1 MHRSIFGRC
10 VAATGDRG
18 SPRAARFKSAI
29 GCAIVAPVPATLL
42 ELAHCLGLQGPS
54 VHLEQALTH
63 PSYANEH
70 KGETQDN
77 QRLEFLGDAVLGLVV
92 SEFLMEQFPDARE
105 GELSLMRSALVNAD
119 ALAAWARDVQ
129 LGEVLRLGRG
139 ADAAGERSQKN
150 VLADAVEA
158 IAGAVYI
165 DLGVE
170 PARQVARVIVGE
182 QIKKLASGPGV
193 GRDPKSELQ
202 ERVQARGSASPKYRV
217 VETIGPDHNR
227 EFVVAVDVDGQ
238 VAGEGRGRSKKQAEQ
253 EAARNAM
260 ERSIKYS
267 LSQMRRDLPPPRY
280 TVEDLPEEKAKAGE
294 EAT

>member
-1 MHRSIFGRC
+1 
-10 VAATGDRG
+10 
-18 SPRAARFKSAI
+18 
-29 GCAIVAPVPATLL
+29 VPATLL
-42 ELAHCLGLQGPS
+42 ELAHCLGLQGPCA
-54 VHLEQALTH
+54 HLEQALTH

-70 KGETQDN
+70 KGEASDN

-92 SEFLMEQFPDARE
+92 SELLMEQFPAARE

-119 ALAAWARDVQ
+119 ALAAWAREVQ

-158 IAGAVYI
+158 IAGAVYV

-170 PARQVARVIVGE
+170 LARQVARVIVGQPLE
-182 QIKKLASGPGV
+182 KLATGPGV

-217 VETIGPDHNR
+217 VESVGPDHNR
-227 EFVVAVDVDGQ
+227 EFLVAVDIDGQ
-238 VAGEGRGRSKKQAEQ
+238 LAGEGRGRSKKQAEQ

-260 ERSIKYS
+260 ERGITYS
-267 LSQMRRDLPPPRY
+267 LAQLRRDLPPPRY
-280 TVEDLPEEKAKAGE
+280 TVEDAPEEKARGDE
-294 EAT
+294 EST